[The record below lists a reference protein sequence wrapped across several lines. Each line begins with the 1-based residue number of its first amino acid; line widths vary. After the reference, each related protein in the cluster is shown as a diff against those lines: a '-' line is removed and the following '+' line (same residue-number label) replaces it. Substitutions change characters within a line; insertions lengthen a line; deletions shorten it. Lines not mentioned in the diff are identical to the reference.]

1 MEQRIFSFS
10 FTEEGAT
17 EKVYKFHARTY
28 KQASLEAP
36 IPLNNGSQATVNR
49 ALDGSTYPS

>member
-1 MEQRIFSFS
+1 MEQHIFSLS

-17 EKVYKFHARTY
+17 EKVYKFYARTN

-36 IPLNNGSQATVNR
+36 IPLWNGSQATATT
-49 ALDGSTYPS
+49 ALYGSTYPS